1 MTCRGQNPKLSIAP
15 MMERTD
21 RHFRFILRQFSKR
34 ALLYTEMVNT
44 GAILRGD
51 PLRHLAFHKGEHPIA
66 LQLGGDDP
74 AALTDAALIAVRD
87 FGYDEVNINVG
98 CPSDRVQ
105 GGGFGACLMAR
116 PEVVRD
122 AVYSMRGAV
131 PVPITVKHRIGID
144 DQDRYED
151 MLRFVD
157 IVAESGCDRFSVHAR
172 KAWLT
177 GLSPKENRTIPP
189 LRYSD
194 VHRLKLERPHL
205 QIEIN
210 GGFTDL
216 HAAHGQLS
224 HVDAVMIGRHAYD
237 RPADY
242 ALTDALFFGEPS
254 ERANP
259 YEVRRRA
266 VDAIIDYA
274 DDRLREGERLHSIV
288 RHTLNLY
295 TGLRGAGVWKR
306 TLGTAVVR
314 PGATPA
320 IFRDALAAVDCERA
334 AVDCERATVDC
345 ERATVATD
353 RSVTGALPV
362 PTMESFGP

>member
-1 MTCRGQNPKLSIAP
+1 MTRRGQNPKLSIAP

-21 RHFRFILRQFSKR
+21 RHFRFIFRQFSKR

-51 PLRHLAFHKGEHPIA
+51 PKRHLAYHPVEHPIA

-74 AALTDAALIAVRD
+74 VALTEATLIAVRD
-87 FGYDEVNINVG
+87 YGYDEVNINVG

-116 PEVVRD
+116 PELVRD
-122 AVYSMRGAV
+122 AVYRMREAV

-144 DQDRYED
+144 DLDRYED

-157 IVAESGCDRFSVHAR
+157 IVSESGCDRFSVHAR

-189 LRYSD
+189 LRYDD
-194 VHRLKLERPHL
+194 VHRLKQERPHL

-210 GGFTDL
+210 GGFIDL
-216 HAAHGQLS
+216 ELAHAQLD

-242 ALTDALFFGEPS
+242 DVADALFFGDPS
-254 ERANP
+254 ETLDP
-259 YEVRRRA
+259 YETRRRA
-266 VDAIIDYA
+266 VLAVMDYA

-295 TGLRGAGVWKR
+295 TGLRGTGVWKR
-306 TLGTAVVR
+306 SLGTAVVR

-320 IFRDALAAVDCERA
+320 ILRDALDAVDAERSA
-334 AVDCERATVDC
+334 ADMP
-345 ERATVATD
+345 
-353 RSVTGALPV
+353 SLALA
-362 PTMESFGP
+362 SAGS

>member
-1 MTCRGQNPKLSIAP
+1 
-15 MMERTD
+15 
-21 RHFRFILRQFSKR
+21 
-34 ALLYTEMVNT
+34 VN
-44 GAILRGD
+44 
-51 PLRHLAFHKGEHPIA
+51 
-66 LQLGGDDP
+66 
-74 AALTDAALIAVRD
+74 D

-122 AVYSMRGAV
+122 AVYRMREAV

-151 MLRFVD
+151 MLHFVD
-157 IVAESGCDRFSVHAR
+157 IVSQSGCDRFSVHAR

-189 LRYSD
+189 LRYGE
-194 VHRLKLERPHL
+194 VHRLKQERPHL

-210 GGFTDL
+210 GGFIEL
-216 HAAHGQLS
+216 GAAHAQLD

-242 ALTDALFFGEPS
+242 AVADALFFGEPAEDS
-254 ERANP
+254 DP
-259 YEVRRRA
+259 YVLRRRA
-266 VDAIIDYA
+266 VEAIMDYA

-295 TGLRGAGVWKR
+295 TGLRGTGVWKR
-306 TLGTAVVR
+306 ALGTAVVR
-314 PGATPA
+314 PGATPS
-320 IFRDALAAVDCERA
+320 ILRDALEAVDDERSARSEAGTASA
-334 AVDCERATVDC
+334 AT
-345 ERATVATD
+345 
-353 RSVTGALPV
+353 
-362 PTMESFGP
+362 